1 MANSSA
7 LPFPIPSGA
16 EDVVPLDEGIRDCGE
31 RSTTSHRRRRI
42 GLQRLGAKETKEQG
56 FAGIRAP
63 SPKGWSSEK
72 GQRLGAKETEKQG
85 FAGVFAP
92 SPKGWSSEKGQRL
105 GAKETKEQGFS
116 GIRAPSPKPRSGAPP
131 KPDAGN
137 PPLGTP
143 PTRIPYF
150 LAMKEAAVP
159 SAQRLLPYIM
169 LFLGLQDQRRSP
181 RRPAAP
187 SSGPLTPAKPTPP
200 GSAPQA
206 RQRLASPAAPRKSGG
221 AAQARQRP
229 RHTDEVC

>member
-1 MANSSA
+1 MKHHGLAAES
-7 LPFPIPSGA
+7 PSGPR
-16 EDVVPLDEGIRDCGE
+16 DVVLVDEEIRVCGE

-42 GLQRLGAKETKEQG
+42 GIQRLGAKETKEQG
-56 FAGIRAP
+56 FA
-63 SPKGWSSEK
+63 
-72 GQRLGAKETEKQG
+72 
-85 FAGVFAP
+85 
-92 SPKGWSSEKGQRL
+92 
-105 GAKETKEQGFS
+105 

-181 RRPAAP
+181 RHPAAP
-187 SSGPLTPAKPTPP
+187 SSGPLTPAEPTPP
-200 GSAPQA
+200 GSASP
-206 RQRLASPAAPRKSGG
+206 SPAKPSPHRRSLLIGEACTSRTYI
-221 AAQARQRP
+221 ARLGMRTVKVVP
-229 RHTDEVC
+229 LPGMLST

>member
-16 EDVVPLDEGIRDCGE
+16 GDVVPLDEGIRDCGE

-42 GLQRLGAKETKEQG
+42 GIQRLGAKETKEQG
-56 FAGIRAP
+56 FAGVFAP
-63 SPKGWSSEK
+63 SPRGWSSEK
-72 GQRLGAKETEKQG
+72 GQGLGAKETKEQG

-92 SPKGWSSEKGQRL
+92 SPKGWSSEKDQRL
-105 GAKETKEQGFS
+105 GARETKKQGFA

-131 KPDAGN
+131 KPDAEN
-137 PPLGTP
+137 PLLGTP

-169 LFLGLQDQRRSP
+169 LFLGLQVQRRSP

-187 SSGPLTPAKPTPP
+187 RRP
-200 GSAPQA
+200 GSALVRSANSGEA
-206 RQRLASPAAPRKSGG
+206 RA
-221 AAQARQRP
+221 ARQRP
-229 RHTDEVC
+229 AHAAKPEHPAHPTPTSAVLGCAP

>member
-16 EDVVPLDEGIRDCGE
+16 GDVVPLDEGIRDCGE

-42 GLQRLGAKETKEQG
+42 GIQRLGAKETKE
-56 FAGIRAP
+56 
-63 SPKGWSSEK
+63 
-72 GQRLGAKETEKQG
+72 QG

-92 SPKGWSSEKGQRL
+92 SPKGWSSEKDQRL
-105 GAKETKEQGFS
+105 GARETKKQGFA

-131 KPDAGN
+131 KPDAEN
-137 PPLGTP
+137 PLLGTP

-169 LFLGLQDQRRSP
+169 LFLGLQVQRRSP

-187 SSGPLTPAKPTPP
+187 RRP
-200 GSAPQA
+200 GSALVRSANSGEA
-206 RQRLASPAAPRKSGG
+206 RA
-221 AAQARQRP
+221 ARQRP
-229 RHTDEVC
+229 AHAAKPEHPAHPTPTSAVLGCAP